1 MTGFIYMVTNNITG
15 KRYVGKTSTTVEE
28 RWKGHVSEASRNL
41 SNSALHKAI
50 NKYGQDAFSLTVLLK
65 NIPVELLNHYERLL
79 IVRMKTRAPLGYNL
93 TDGGDGVLGYH
104 HTEQMRRH
112 LSKVNNGRKLNH
124 GDLIRAGWKRNDTI
138 QKRSQ
143 NPLWRQH
150 LSESRIGKY
159 TGKENGFYGKHHS
172 DDTKK
177 HLSEL
182 RGLAVEM
189 LSRQGEY
196 LRTFC
201 SAKAAG
207 DYMVSE
213 GLTSNKYANSL
224 ILDACRGKVSYAYG
238 FCWRFHESV
247 ETNCK
252 PEDELPVEAQRIS
265 AI

>member
-15 KRYVGKTSTTVEE
+15 KRYVGKTSTTVDD

-65 NIPVELLNHYERLL
+65 NIPIELLNHYE
-79 IVRMKTRAPLGYNL
+79 
-93 TDGGDGVLGYH
+93 
-104 HTEQMRRH
+104 
-112 LSKVNNGRKLNH
+112 
-124 GDLIRAGWKRNDTI
+124 
-138 QKRSQ
+138 
-143 NPLWRQH
+143 
-150 LSESRIGKY
+150 
-159 TGKENGFYGKHHS
+159 FYGKHHS
-172 DDTKK
+172 DATKK
-177 HLSEL
+177 HLSEI
-182 RGLAVEM
+182 RSLAVEM

-207 DYMVSE
+207 DYMMSE

-224 ILDACRGKVSYAYG
+224 ILDACKGKVSYAYG

-252 PEDELPVEAQRIS
+252 LEDELPAEAQRIS
-265 AI
+265 SI